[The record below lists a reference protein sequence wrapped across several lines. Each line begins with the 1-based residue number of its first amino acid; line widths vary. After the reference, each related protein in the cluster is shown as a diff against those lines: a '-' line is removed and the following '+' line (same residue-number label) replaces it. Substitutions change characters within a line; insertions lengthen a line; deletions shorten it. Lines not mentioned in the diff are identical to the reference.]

1 MAKKIK
7 DTDYLFLSTRVRALE
22 TQMLTRDRMEQML
35 EAKVPEDAAAVLLDC
50 GYGDIRPLTV
60 TGLNQ
65 ALSAEQEKIYSEL
78 SFFAPDPVLI
88 DVFKVRYDYH
98 NAKVLLKSEAMGVDG
113 AALYSRSGRFAPE
126 KLQELYHEERYSEL
140 PESFGKA
147 LAEAKSILAR
157 TANPQ
162 LADFVLDRAMFEE
175 MLAAAKATD
184 CPFLTGYVRL
194 LIDSSNLKS
203 LVRTGRMH
211 KDADFLRQ
219 VLLPDG
225 NVDEDRL
232 QAAGDGEGLTALF
245 AHSPLEQA
253 AARGAEALSGGS
265 LTAFERAC
273 DNAVNTYLRAAK
285 LVSYGPEAVAAYLA
299 AVEGE
304 ITAVRMI
311 LTGKLAGIAP
321 ETIRERLRDLYA

>member
-1 MAKKIK
+1 MAKKK
-7 DTDYLFLSTRVRALE
+7 EAYLSLSAMLRAREPKLLNADRAGR
-22 TQMLTRDRMEQML
+22 ML
-35 EAKVPEDAAAVLLDC
+35 DAASFEEAAKLLTDC
-50 GYGDIRPLTV
+50 GYADLSQAGAGEIEAALTQRR
-60 TGLNQ
+60 NQ
-65 ALSAEQEKIYSEL
+65 ILDELEQLSPERAIVDLFRIKY
-78 SFFAPDPVLI
+78 
-88 DVFKVRYDYH
+88 DVH

>member
-1 MAKKIK
+1 MAKKK
-7 DTDYLFLSTRVRALE
+7 EAYLSLSAMLRAREPKLLNADRAGR
-22 TQMLTRDRMEQML
+22 ML
-35 EAKVPEDAAAVLLDC
+35 DAASFEEAAKLLTDC
-50 GYGDIRPLTV
+50 GYADLSQAGAGEIEAALTQRR
-60 TGLNQ
+60 NQ
-65 ALSAEQEKIYSEL
+65 ILDELEQLSPERAIVDLFRIKY
-78 SFFAPDPVLI
+78 
-88 DVFKVRYDYH
+88 DVH

-194 LIDSSNLKS
+194 LVDCSNLKS

-211 KDADFLRQ
+211 KDADFLRE

-232 QAAGDGEGLTALF
+232 QAAGDGEGLAALF

-285 LVSYGPEAVAAYLA
+285 LVSYGSEAVAAYLA

>member
-1 MAKKIK
+1 MAKKK
-7 DTDYLFLSTRVRALE
+7 EAYLSLSAMLRAREPKLLNADRAGR
-22 TQMLTRDRMEQML
+22 ML
-35 EAKVPEDAAAVLLDC
+35 DAASFEEAAKLLTDC
-50 GYGDIRPLTV
+50 GYADLSQAGAGEIEAALTQRR
-60 TGLNQ
+60 NQ
-65 ALSAEQEKIYSEL
+65 ILDELEQLSPERAIVDLFRIKY
-78 SFFAPDPVLI
+78 
-88 DVFKVRYDYH
+88 DVH

-113 AALYSRSGRFAPE
+113 TALYSRSGRFAPE

-194 LIDSSNLKS
+194 LIDCSNLKS

-211 KDADFLRQ
+211 KDADFLRE
-219 VLLPDG
+219 VLLPGG

-311 LTGKLAGIAP
+311 LTGKLASIAP

>member
-1 MAKKIK
+1 MAKKK
-7 DTDYLFLSTRVRALE
+7 EAYLSLSAMLRAREPKLLNADRAGR
-22 TQMLTRDRMEQML
+22 ML
-35 EAKVPEDAAAVLLDC
+35 DAASFEEAAKLLTDC
-50 GYGDIRPLTV
+50 GYADLSQAGAGEIEAALTQRR
-60 TGLNQ
+60 NQ
-65 ALSAEQEKIYSEL
+65 ILDELEQLSPERAIVDLFRIK
-78 SFFAPDPVLI
+78 
-88 DVFKVRYDYH
+88 YDAH
-98 NAKVLLKSEAMGVDG
+98 NAKALLKSEAMGVDG

-232 QAAGDGEGLTALF
+232 QAAGDGEGLAALF

>member
-1 MAKKIK
+1 MAKKK
-7 DTDYLFLSTRVRALE
+7 EAYLSLSAMLRAREPKLLNADRAGR
-22 TQMLTRDRMEQML
+22 ML
-35 EAKVPEDAAAVLLDC
+35 DAASFEEAAKLLTDC
-50 GYGDIRPLTV
+50 GYADLSQAGAGEIEAALTQRR
-60 TGLNQ
+60 NQ
-65 ALSAEQEKIYSEL
+65 ILDELEQLSPERAIVDLFRIKY
-78 SFFAPDPVLI
+78 
-88 DVFKVRYDYH
+88 DVH

-140 PESFGKA
+140 PECFGKA

-194 LIDSSNLKS
+194 LVDCSNLKS

-211 KDADFLRQ
+211 KDADFLRE

-232 QAAGDGEGLTALF
+232 QAAGDGEGLAALF

-285 LVSYGPEAVAAYLA
+285 LVSYGPEAVAAHLA

>member
-1 MAKKIK
+1 MAKKK
-7 DTDYLFLSTRVRALE
+7 EAYLSLSAMLRAREPKLLNADRAGR
-22 TQMLTRDRMEQML
+22 ML
-35 EAKVPEDAAAVLLDC
+35 DAASFEEAAKLLTDC
-50 GYGDIRPLTV
+50 GYADLSQAGAGEIEAALTQRR
-60 TGLNQ
+60 NQ
-65 ALSAEQEKIYSEL
+65 ILDELEQLSPERAIVDLFRIKY
-78 SFFAPDPVLI
+78 
-88 DVFKVRYDYH
+88 DVH

-113 AALYSRSGRFAPE
+113 TALYSRSGRFAPE

-140 PESFGKA
+140 PECFGKA

-211 KDADFLRQ
+211 KDADFLRE
-219 VLLPDG
+219 VLLPGG

-273 DNAVNTYLRAAK
+273 DNAVNAYLRSAK

>member
-1 MAKKIK
+1 MAKKK
-7 DTDYLFLSTRVRALE
+7 EAYLSLSAMLRAREPKLLNADRAGR
-22 TQMLTRDRMEQML
+22 ML
-35 EAKVPEDAAAVLLDC
+35 DAASFEEAAKLLTDC
-50 GYGDIRPLTV
+50 GYADLSQAGAGEIEAALTQRR
-60 TGLNQ
+60 NQ
-65 ALSAEQEKIYSEL
+65 ILDELEQLSPERAIVDLFRIKY
-78 SFFAPDPVLI
+78 
-88 DVFKVRYDYH
+88 DVH

-113 AALYSRSGRFAPE
+113 TALYSRSGRFAPE

-211 KDADFLRQ
+211 KDADFLRE
-219 VLLPDG
+219 VLLPGG

-273 DNAVNTYLRAAK
+273 DNAVNTYLRSAK

>member
-1 MAKKIK
+1 MAKKK
-7 DTDYLFLSTRVRALE
+7 EAYLSLSAMLRAREPKLLNADRAGR
-22 TQMLTRDRMEQML
+22 ML
-35 EAKVPEDAAAVLLDC
+35 DAASFEEAAKLLTDC
-50 GYGDIRPLTV
+50 GYADLSQAGAGEIEAALTQRR
-60 TGLNQ
+60 NQ
-65 ALSAEQEKIYSEL
+65 ILDELEQLSPERAIVDLFRIKY
-78 SFFAPDPVLI
+78 
-88 DVFKVRYDYH
+88 DVH

-162 LADFVLDRAMFEE
+162 LADFVLDRAMFDE

-194 LIDSSNLKS
+194 LVDCSNLKS

-211 KDADFLRQ
+211 KDADFLRE

-232 QAAGDGEGLTALF
+232 QTAGDGEGLAALF

>member
-1 MAKKIK
+1 M
-7 DTDYLFLSTRVRALE
+7 LRAREPKLLNADRAGR
-22 TQMLTRDRMEQML
+22 ML
-35 EAKVPEDAAAVLLDC
+35 DAASFEEAAKLLTDC
-50 GYGDIRPLTV
+50 GYADLSQAGAGEIEAALTQRR
-60 TGLNQ
+60 NQ
-65 ALSAEQEKIYSEL
+65 ILDELEQLSPERAIVDLFRIKY
-78 SFFAPDPVLI
+78 
-88 DVFKVRYDYH
+88 DVH

-194 LIDSSNLKS
+194 LVDCSNLKS

-211 KDADFLRQ
+211 KDADFLRE

-232 QAAGDGEGLTALF
+232 QAAGDGEGLAALF

-285 LVSYGPEAVAAYLA
+285 LVSYGSEAVAAYLA

>member
-1 MAKKIK
+1 MAKKK
-7 DTDYLFLSTRVRALE
+7 EAYLSLSAMLRAREPKLLNADRAGR
-22 TQMLTRDRMEQML
+22 ML
-35 EAKVPEDAAAVLLDC
+35 DAASFEEAAKLLTDC
-50 GYGDIRPLTV
+50 GYADLSQAGAGEIEAALTQRR
-60 TGLNQ
+60 NQ
-65 ALSAEQEKIYSEL
+65 ILDELEQLSPERAIVDLFRIKY
-78 SFFAPDPVLI
+78 
-88 DVFKVRYDYH
+88 DVH

-175 MLAAAKATD
+175 MHAAAKATD

-194 LIDSSNLKS
+194 LVDSSNLKS

-211 KDADFLRQ
+211 KDADFLRE
-219 VLLPDG
+219 VLLPGG

-253 AARGAEALSGGS
+253 AARGAEALSGGN